1 MRPSRDASETAAGI
15 SERRFYDAD
24 GRLTEDA
31 ALAVRGEIVELD
43 AAGVPVRRTSF
54 LAPKADL
61 SWLPVSEPAFLL
73 WVLVALLALWLVI
86 AAVLYLN

>member
-1 MRPSRDASETAAGI
+1 VSEPAG
-15 SERRFYDAD
+15 STFERRFYDAD
-24 GRLTEDA
+24 GHPTDDA

-43 AAGVPVRRTSF
+43 AAGIPVRRTSF

-73 WVLVALLALWLVI
+73 WLLAALLTVWLVV
-86 AAVLYLN
+86 AAVVYLN